1 MGCAAVLCVITLSHG
16 THYADY
22 AVFMLLIIT
31 LVVFFSERKT
41 AEVDFVGNLSSGKK
55 HLITFLCRKPFRTRR
70 KKKKKKEQIMIN
82 SSTQDVAFNEEKHLR
97 TR

>member
-31 LVVFFSERKT
+31 LVVFFHERKT

-55 HLITFLCRKPFRTRR
+55 HLITFLCRKPFGRQPQNQAQ
-70 KKKKKKEQIMIN
+70 KKKKGAN
-82 SSTQDVAFNEEKHLR
+82 ND
-97 TR
+97 